1 MVSVAPLLPIKQTEP
16 LDLVTFASV
25 PGILAVV
32 ALLACCLPARQEVTP
47 PNSHISKGIAMPCC
61 RLSVVVCRPW

>member
-1 MVSVAPLLPIKQTEP
+1 MYQTEP

-32 ALLACCLPARQEVTP
+32 ALLACYLPAQPEWSRWRRSAP
-47 PNSHISKGIAMPCC
+47 SKA
-61 RLSVVVCRPW
+61 